1 MSFEVIKT
9 FKCDACGELV
19 DKVNTFKIVH
29 QKRNIEQALT
39 KSTKST
45 ETLCLDYCESCFC
58 KTLEKMGLEAYPYK
72 VQNLEIKEIL

>member
-19 DKVNTFKIVH
+19 DKVYTFKIVH
-29 QKRNIEQALT
+29 QKRNVEQAL
-39 KSTKST
+39 TKST

-72 VQNLEIKEIL
+72 VQDLVEIEEIL